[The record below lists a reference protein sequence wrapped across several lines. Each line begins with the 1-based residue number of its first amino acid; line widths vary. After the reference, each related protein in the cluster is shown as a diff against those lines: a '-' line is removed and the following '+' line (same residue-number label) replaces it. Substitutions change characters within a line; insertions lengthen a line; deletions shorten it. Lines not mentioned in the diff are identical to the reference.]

1 LDVDESDIGRVREG
15 QSATFRVD
23 AYPDRVFEAEIVAV
37 RFNPR
42 TVNNIVTYETVL
54 SVANP
59 ELLLRPGMT
68 ATAEIL
74 VDKRDDAVLVPN
86 RALRFLPLDEA
97 DRPRDARTAERI
109 WVLRD
114 GVPTEVPI
122 KAGLAN

>member
-1 LDVDESDIGRVREG
+1 
-15 QSATFRVD
+15 
-23 AYPDRVFEAEIVAV
+23 
-37 RFNPR
+37 NPR

-86 RALRFLPLDEA
+86 RALRFLPPDEA

-122 KAGLAN
+122 KAGLANDEFTEVLEPALEPGTQVIVDIERAPRPQQGGGPFG